1 MLICVHLIMV
11 RNAYGDPGKE
21 RHEKFL
27 PYLSL
32 FSLFT
37 SRCFKGAMY
46 LKVTSFREIFE
57 LQCAINIFEGFVSL
71 SEARSLRPWG
81 YRSSTA

>member
-46 LKVTSFREIFE
+46 LKVTSFRE
-57 LQCAINIFEGFVSL
+57 SL
-71 SEARSLRPWG
+71 NSLN
-81 YRSSTA
+81 YSVLSTSSRDLSPSLKHDP